1 MEHHFWNYL
10 GGHWIAIEG
19 FSLVNIYFLNTPLL
33 FVVKNHFESVESD
46 SNTMDMSLS
55 KLPEIV
61 KDKESWCAAV
71 HEVTRIRHNLVTE
84 LQ

>member
-1 MEHHFWNYL
+1 MLWKT
-10 GGHWIAIEG
+10 I
-19 FSLVNIYFLNTPLL
+19 
-33 FVVKNHFESVESD
+33 FESVESD

-71 HEVTRIRHNLVTE
+71 HEVTRIKHNLVTE
-84 LQ
+84 LQQQESDSLTSGKNNFRTSAGCWFN